1 MSDASMSA
9 EDVAHLFG
17 QSSAWRS
24 IDTAPKDMPVIVY
37 GTHQRDYYRPPHID
51 PYIFIAEY
59 LEVSGED
66 GVYAWYVCGTGDEET
81 WVYQPTHWMPLPT
94 PPYQEWD

>member
-17 QSSAWRS
+17 QSSAWHLMDVAPHDGRDVLINNADGITIGWWDSSSRSWCYQNEYLS
-24 IDTAPKDMPVIVY
+24 ID
-37 GTHQRDYYRPPHID
+37 
-51 PYIFIAEY
+51 
-59 LEVSGED
+59 
-66 GVYAWYVCGTGDEET
+66 C
-81 WVYQPTHWMPLPT
+81 PTHWMPLPA